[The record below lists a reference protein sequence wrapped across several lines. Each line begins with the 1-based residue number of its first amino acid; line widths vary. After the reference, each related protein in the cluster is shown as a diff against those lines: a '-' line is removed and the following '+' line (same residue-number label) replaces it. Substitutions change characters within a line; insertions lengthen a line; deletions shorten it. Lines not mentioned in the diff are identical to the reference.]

1 MPQIIKINDDL
12 LIVRHTMN
20 AEYEILG
27 PEWNK
32 ISSLYRTFK
41 QGGRLFFCE
50 LIEEAIIINENVE
63 NPIN

>member
-1 MPQIIKINDDL
+1 
-12 LIVRHTMN
+12 MN

-50 LIEEAIIINENVE
+50 LIEEAIVIDENVE